1 MKKLYVKTQAPFV
14 EIPTTSLDKRLEIL
28 IGFRKYGLTK
38 LQEKFETLGSLDEQA
53 LELQLR
59 SEILYIKNASL
70 TEYDEDTFEIVQE
83 VTVSDTRT
91 SPPLEGFWSTKDE
104 CLAVLLDTYLDSPL
118 WKPSIYDSYNK
129 SLMSDLTF
137 EEAQTKN

>member
-14 EIPTTSLDKRLEIL
+14 EIPTTSLDKKLEIL
-28 IGFRKYGLTK
+28 IGFKKYGLTK

-53 LELQLR
+53 LELYLR

-70 TEYDEDTFEIVQE
+70 TEYDEDTYEIVQE
-83 VTVSDTRT
+83 IAVSDTRT
-91 SPPLEGFWSTKDE
+91 APPLEGFWSDKAE

-118 WKPSIYDSYNK
+118 WKSSIYDSYNK
-129 SLMSDLTF
+129 SLTSDITF
-137 EEAQTKN
+137 DETQTKN